1 MDAQHLDWF
10 YSENVSL
17 GLVKLS
23 DDESRHLKVKR
34 HYSDEKVAVFDGK
47 GTIGVGIVVD
57 KNKIKVEKIEEV
69 EDDSNLTVATAVP
82 KGDRFDFL
90 LQKLTELNV
99 SEIILMKTKHS
110 VVIPGENKVERMKRI
125 VLEACKQSKRA
136 YLPKIRSLT
145 DFSEV
150 LKEKAENKMILDQ
163 TGKKLIATNKKTIVL
178 IGPEGGFTTEEF
190 ASAENEGFVKA
201 SVGKNTLRIETA
213 AIAAASVLNLF

>member
-1 MDAQHLDWF
+1 MDFQKLDWF

-17 GLVKLS
+17 GVIKLS

-34 HYSDEKVAVFDGK
+34 HYSDEKIVVFDGK
-47 GTIGVGIVVD
+47 GTIGVGNIVD
-57 KNKIKVEKIEEV
+57 KNKIKIEKIEEV
-69 EDDSNLTVATAVP
+69 ADDSNLIVATAVP

-110 VVIPGENKVERMKRI
+110 VVLPGENKIERMKRI

-136 YLPKIRSLT
+136 FIPKIKELT
-145 DFSEV
+145 NFDSV
-150 LKEKAENKMILDQ
+150 IKEKYENKIILMHGEEKLTQ
-163 TGKKLIATNKKTIVL
+163 KSGKTLIL
-178 IGPEGGFTTEEF
+178 IGPEGGFTSEEIVL
-190 ASAENEGFVKA
+190 AEKEGFVKA

-213 AIAAASVLNLF
+213 AIAATAILNN